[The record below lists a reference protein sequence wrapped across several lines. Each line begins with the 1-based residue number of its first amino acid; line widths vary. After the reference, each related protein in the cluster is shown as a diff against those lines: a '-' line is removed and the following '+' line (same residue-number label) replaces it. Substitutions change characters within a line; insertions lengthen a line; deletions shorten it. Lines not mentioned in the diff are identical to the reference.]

1 MTTKPKPLLLSRRFL
16 PLFVLLQTG
25 SFNDNLLKN
34 AMIGLITFGGIIFL
48 PGLPSEIRVPVA
60 AFIFTGP
67 FLLVSAIA
75 GQIADK
81 VDRSTILKNIK
92 RAEVLIMML
101 SGLGFLL
108 SNIWILCV
116 SLFFMGAQSAFFSP
130 TKNAVLPQWLDDAE
144 LIKGN
149 ALLNGFVF
157 VFILAGMVV
166 GLFLIGT
173 PNGPKLVASLL
184 LLMSVIGWI
193 ASEFTP
199 PAPPPKPHLKVNFE
213 PVSATFNILRRAFHA
228 PHVLKPMLGIAWF
241 YGFSTILITT
251 LPDYVANVLGYDRIV
266 LITILVGSTLGILF
280 GSLLCMGIGKMNIWG
295 REAIGLAT
303 LGILG
308 VVIFVADLYF
318 NAADKTVMSD
328 DGLRKGLAVFFEDP
342 RSLRLLIDITLASI
356 CGGLFVVPLQAM
368 AQRRA
373 EPAVRA
379 RLMSAGAILLN
390 LAVNF
395 CTFLL
400 IGLGYLNLPPK
411 TPFLIIMIISLFV
424 ALYAAWRTWQ
434 YKSLPVV
441 DGP

>member
-1 MTTKPKPLLLSRRFL
+1 M
-16 PLFVLLQTG
+16 
-25 SFNDNLLKN
+25 
-34 AMIGLITFGGIIFL
+34 
-48 PGLPSEIRVPVA
+48 
-60 AFIFTGP
+60 
-67 FLLVSAIA
+67 VSAIA

-92 RAEVLIMML
+92 RAEVLIML
-101 SGLGFLL
+101 ISGLGFLL

-130 TKNAVLPQWLDDAE
+130 TKNAVLPQWLDDKE
-144 LIKGN
+144 LIRGN

-157 VFILAGMVV
+157 VFILAGMVG
-166 GLFLIGT
+166 GLYLIGMN
-173 PNGPKLVASLL
+173 NGPKLVAALL
-184 LLMSVIGWI
+184 LLMSLIGWG
-193 ASEFTP
+193 ASELTP

-241 YGFSTILITT
+241 YGFSTIMITT
-251 LPDYVANVLGYDRIV
+251 LPNYVANVMGYDRIV
-266 LITILVGSTLGILF
+266 LIILLLGSTLGILF
-280 GSLLCMGIGKMNIWG
+280 GSLLCMQLAKWRFWG

-303 LGILG
+303 LGIVG
-308 VVIFVADLYF
+308 VVVLVTDLYL
-318 NAADKTVMSD
+318 NAADTSVVGA
-328 DGLRKGLAVFFEDP
+328 DGVRKGLGAFFEDT

-356 CGGLFVVPLQAM
+356 FGGLFVVPLQTM

-373 EPAVRA
+373 APDVRA

-400 IGLGYLNLPPK
+400 IGLGYMNVPPK
-411 TPFLIIMIISLFV
+411 TPFLIIILISLIV
-424 ALYAAWRTWQ
+424 AAYAGWRTWV
-434 YKSLPVV
+434 YKTQPQSEA
-441 DGP
+441 G